1 MAKTPGQQYLDTM
14 SGVATPPPATMADY
28 QSEADRLS
36 FLAPAPQRQSIYD
49 LATDLSAGLAAQAAS
64 GQPASIGYG
73 LTAGFNKFSE
83 GAALRRKERD
93 KYKQQIM
100 MMAYESVEKTR
111 AEQKALAQQAGTYDF
126 ELALERAKKGDQSI
140 FAGLNST
147 EGRALNFLTNYKL
160 NPNIAITNKAEFEA
174 AKIYFE
180 SQTKQVNEDGKIFEV
195 PKYNIKKLFPEIP
208 EKRTVPIGTIEMADD
223 GKSYRFKGG
232 DTDVKE
238 NWEEV

>member
-49 LATDLSAGLAAQAAS
+49 LASDLSAGLAAQAAS

-111 AEQKALAQQAGTYDF
+111 AEQKAIAQQAGTYDF
-126 ELALERAKKGDQSI
+126 ELALEQAKNGDQGI
-140 FAGLNST
+140 FGGLNSV
-147 EGRALNFLTNYKL
+147 EGRALDFLARLKA
-160 NPNIAITNKAEFEA
+160 NPNLAVTNKDEMEA
-174 AKIYFE
+174 AKAYLASKFKTVTIDG
-180 SQTKQVNEDGKIFEV
+180 QVQAV
-195 PKYNIKKLFPEIP
+195 PVYDVDKLFPEAITP
-208 EKRTVPIGTIEMADD
+208 EPPVIVAPPVGTIKD
-223 GKSYRFKGG
+223 GYRFKGG
-232 DTDVKE
+232 DPRVQE
-238 NWEEV
+238 NWEKV

>member
-36 FLAPAPQRQSIYD
+36 FLAPAPQKQSIYD
-49 LATDLSAGLAAQAAS
+49 LASDLSAGLAAQAAS

-111 AEQKALAQQAGTYDF
+111 AEQKAIAQQAGTYDF
-126 ELALERAKKGDQSI
+126 ELALERAKNGDQGI
-140 FAGLNST
+140 FGGLNSVD
-147 EGRALNFLTNYKL
+147 GRALDFLARLKA
-160 NPNIAITNKAEFEA
+160 NPNLAVTNKAEFDA
-174 AKIYFE
+174 AKAYLGSKFKTVTI
-180 SQTKQVNEDGKIFEV
+180 DGKVQAV
-195 PKYNIKKLFPEIP
+195 PVYDIDKLFPEAISKEP
-208 EKRTVPIGTIEMADD
+208 VIVPPPVGTIKD
-223 GKSYRFKGG
+223 GYKFKGG
-232 DTDVKE
+232 DPRVQE
-238 NWEEV
+238 NWEKV